1 MPNLAIISE
10 RLDALRDLSMHDVV
24 YLEDLREEFRKDLQT
39 FIVGETLTM
48 RDNKLVIGRN
58 LYKQWLDKL
67 RTKGFDYEIHFK

>member
-10 RLDALRDLSMHDVV
+10 RLDALRHLSTRDVV
-24 YLEDLREEFRKDLQT
+24 YLDDLREEFRKDLQT

-48 RDNKLVIGRN
+48 RDNKVVIGRN

-67 RTKGFDYEIHFK
+67 KTMGFDYEIHFK